1 MYIAIDI
8 FCFAVPLKIL
18 FSTILSVAAGVDGCW
33 WNISTAA
40 DLMDVALWKFS
51 NNPPSSTYLSDTVTF
66 LIMLHSTCTGTFC
79 GIPCIFKLLEVAP

>member
-1 MYIAIDI
+1 MSIAIDI

-18 FSTILSVAAGVDGCW
+18 FSAILSVSTGVDGCW

-40 DLMDVALWKFS
+40 VLVDVALWKFS
-51 NNPPSSTYLSDTVTF
+51 NNPPSYTSLSDTMTF

-79 GIPCIFKLLEVAP
+79 GITCIFKLIEVAP